1 MNSPFDAP
9 ALIDRLERFP
19 PALLALVSVLSP
31 EDLRWK
37 PDPGSW
43 SVQEIVCHL
52 VDEET
57 ADFRARVISTLED
70 PTRPWTPIDPEGW
83 AIERQYHTQDLHQK
97 LNLFVD
103 LRAQSIEILRSIASP
118 DWSRSYRHPKIGDL
132 SAGYMLSCWC
142 AHDALH
148 LRQITKR
155 LHQLALRDGHD
166 PELAYA
172 GLW

>member
-1 MNSPFDAP
+1 MSSPLDAP

-19 PALLALVSVLSP
+19 PALLALVSVFSP
-31 EDLRWK
+31 EDLGWK
-37 PDPGSW
+37 PDLDSW
-43 SVQEIVCHL
+43 SVLEIVCHL

-83 AIERQYHTQDLHQK
+83 TIERQYHTQDLHQK

-103 LRAQSIEILRSIASP
+103 LRAQSLEMLRSIASP

-155 LHQLALRDGHD
+155 LHQLALRDGGGVPLD
-166 PELAYA
+166 YA
-172 GLW
+172 GSW